1 MNWKQIWK
9 PLLALVLAWGVLI
22 GLRTALEPTRAA
34 KQQEHDEMVMGY
46 LLMDS
51 ETFTE
56 EVYSGED
63 AAITAVYKGETGY
76 VVETTVDG
84 YADKLTLWV
93 GVKNDGY
100 VTGITVRDLDE
111 TYGLGRKTASDVDF
125 LLQYLRN
132 TGDAAVGENIDAVTG
147 ATVSSKAVAKA
158 VNSAVSFVTGAD
170 VSSGATEWG
179 G

>member
-9 PLLALVLAWGVLI
+9 PLLALVLAWGILA
-22 GLRTALEPTRAA
+22 GLNTALEPTRAVRQ
-34 KQQEHDEMVMGY
+34 KEHDDMVMGY

-56 EVYSGED
+56 EAYSGED

-84 YADKLTLWV
+84 YADKLTLWI

-158 VNSAVSFVTGAD
+158 VNSAVGFVTGAD